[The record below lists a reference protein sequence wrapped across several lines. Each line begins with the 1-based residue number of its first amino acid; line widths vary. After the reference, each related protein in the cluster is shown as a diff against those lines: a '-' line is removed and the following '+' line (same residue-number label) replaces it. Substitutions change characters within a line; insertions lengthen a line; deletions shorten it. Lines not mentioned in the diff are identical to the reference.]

1 MDHLVAGVLA
11 GGGSRRYGRDKA
23 FVRWKG
29 RPLVEHALLSVS
41 RIADESYILSKEP
54 EKFAHLPWTVIP
66 DITATPTPMSGIIT
80 VSSFVCE
87 WLLVAACDILVL
99 DPSFLRAMW
108 EAREPGKAVIPR
120 TERGL
125 QPLLAI
131 YPAELLGQWERA
143 FARGNFKLR
152 PVAASLPR
160 VEVDPAAYSRS
171 RVEVRGY
178 RGAVGGEKNAA
189 GKEKA
194 AGAEITAGEETT
206 AGNCIDVGRA
216 EEERGPDGSRAFL
229 NINRPEDLVQLD
241 RI

>member
-23 FVRWKG
+23 FVRWNGK
-29 RPLVEHALLSVS
+29 PLVEHALLSVS

-66 DITATPTPMSGIIT
+66 DITVTPTPMSGIIS
-80 VSSFVCE
+80 VASFVRG

-99 DPSFLRAMW
+99 DHAFLRAMW

-125 QPLLAI
+125 QPLLAL
-131 YPAELLGQWERA
+131 YPAELLAQWERA
-143 FARGNFKLR
+143 FAHGNFKLR
-152 PVAASLPR
+152 PVAASMPR
-160 VEVDPAAYSRS
+160 VEVDPAAFSRLW
-171 RVEVRGY
+171 VEVSGY
-178 RGAVGGEKNAA
+178 RAAAGGEKDGAYSLNAA
-189 GKEKA
+189 GF
-194 AGAEITAGEETT
+194 
-206 AGNCIDVGRA
+206 
-216 EEERGPDGSRAFL
+216 PPFL
-229 NINRPEDLVQLD
+229 NINRPEDLVQLN